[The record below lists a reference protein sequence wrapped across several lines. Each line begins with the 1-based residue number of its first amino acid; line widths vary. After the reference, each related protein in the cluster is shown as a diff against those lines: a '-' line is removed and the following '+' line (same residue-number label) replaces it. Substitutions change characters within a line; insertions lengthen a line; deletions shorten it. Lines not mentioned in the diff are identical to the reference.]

1 MQNNNKL
8 VSILTVISFLGLAL
22 PLPAA
27 ADDDLTAENVL
38 SMAQAVGGWLANQA
52 IVDARGTSWPDDVL
66 NPEQVG
72 YDLASGVA
80 GKVVFFSGLYRA
92 TGNDDYLDMAL
103 GGADYLLS
111 VINDPA
117 AFEGNPRRA
126 SLYAGIA
133 GIGVAL
139 QEAIRL
145 SVEPKYNKGLDR
157 VMGLLEEWRVVEA
170 EGLRWSDDFND
181 LIYGDAGT
189 ALFLASAAVQRND
202 AKLLETASRSAHFLL
217 SQAQATEAGS
227 FWYFRRSKDFNL
239 PNFSHGTAGVSYV
252 LATVGGYAKDE
263 VLLAGAAAGFEYLRS
278 IAEIEDGI
286 LRIPYGWGLEH
297 WDGLYEFGWAHGLAG
312 DALLF
317 ERLQQVGIRPLLAKT
332 FEDLAKNTIL
342 NIGLPGPPVEPFAEP
357 STPLDWR
364 FGRAG
369 TLLVLSR
376 WDDAPE
382 ELAVVRNTIWQHIAA
397 AATRDGHGVHWEVDA
412 PAFMGGG
419 RAAYT
424 GLFHG
429 AAGIGLAALH
439 LHAGMTGHDPYVRLP
454 DAAHA
459 AGSIQ
464 DSYTP

>member
-145 SVEPKYNKGLDR
+145 SVRG
-157 VMGLLEEWRVVEA
+157 
-170 EGLRWSDDFND
+170 
-181 LIYGDAGT
+181 
-189 ALFLASAAVQRND
+189 
-202 AKLLETASRSAHFLL
+202 
-217 SQAQATEAGS
+217 
-227 FWYFRRSKDFNL
+227 
-239 PNFSHGTAGVSYV
+239 
-252 LATVGGYAKDE
+252 
-263 VLLAGAAAGFEYLRS
+263 
-278 IAEIEDGI
+278 
-286 LRIPYGWGLEH
+286 
-297 WDGLYEFGWAHGLAG
+297 
-312 DALLF
+312 
-317 ERLQQVGIRPLLAKT
+317 
-332 FEDLAKNTIL
+332 
-342 NIGLPGPPVEPFAEP
+342 
-357 STPLDWR
+357 
-364 FGRAG
+364 
-369 TLLVLSR
+369 
-376 WDDAPE
+376 
-382 ELAVVRNTIWQHIAA
+382 
-397 AATRDGHGVHWEVDA
+397 
-412 PAFMGGG
+412 
-419 RAAYT
+419 
-424 GLFHG
+424 
-429 AAGIGLAALH
+429 
-439 LHAGMTGHDPYVRLP
+439 
-454 DAAHA
+454 
-459 AGSIQ
+459 
-464 DSYTP
+464 